1 MKFAVLSR
9 KETQKKKNLSY
20 RKPTLSQFNFCFN
33 LKKFGWDFL
42 SLGKHNSSD
51 NRKCVC
57 VYFRR
62 TRFLLVVDVLVA
74 HDFDGYLLWTQ
85 FLRAIPADDFYKST
99 GCGRFLRILCSHLIY
114 VIFANRVK
122 SFYYFVEKWFERP
135 YFTVRSTL
143 PAIELNHFSKYLHP
157 LKHLL

>member
-1 MKFAVLSR
+1 MDFNIIIMKFAVLSR

-57 VYFRR
+57 VCTFVEHAF
-62 TRFLLVVDVLVA
+62 FLSWMFWLHMILTGICCERNSYEQYLQTIFTNLRVV
-74 HDFDGYLLWTQ
+74 G
-85 FLRAIPADDFYKST
+85 DFYE
-99 GCGRFLRILCSHLIY
+99 FY
-114 VIFANRVK
+114 VR
-122 SFYYFVEKWFERP
+122 
-135 YFTVRSTL
+135 T
-143 PAIELNHFSKYLHP
+143 
-157 LKHLL
+157 